1 MSLNTVVATL
11 TPQERVQRR
20 TFEQF
25 DVCPSSANFDKGC
38 VTNLGRF
45 PFHELLSQQRGPV
58 PRRVGRANV
67 KKKDCRGSRVSLK
80 SEQIADA
87 SIDASLPLTLKSI
100 STSFCGLSFDA
111 RCAERITFRQTA
123 ACTRAACMSTSSH
136 ILCTLSFKW
145 WRRAFFHYPST
156 RAVVRAPPQA
166 CFFFSASELSDFCL
180 LSMCPICC

>member
-1 MSLNTVVATL
+1 M

-25 DVCPSSANFDKGC
+25 DVCPSNANFDKGC

-58 PRRVGRANV
+58 PEEWSCQCK

-87 SIDASLPLTLKSI
+87 SIDALLPLTLKSI
-100 STSFCGLSFDA
+100 SRSFCGLSFDA

-156 RAVVRAPPQA
+156 RAVVRAPRRLA
-166 CFFFSASELSDFCL
+166 SFFCFRAVRL
-180 LSMCPICC
+180 LSPFHVPNLLLRMH